1 MRKIGLAKVRVLLLK
16 SPARLEKVLAQKL
29 ENIWLDTNDYPSL
42 ILVMVVLKQV
52 RATSRSLISVLFG
65 DLRLKE

>member
-1 MRKIGLAKVRVLLLK
+1 MRKIGLAKARVLLLK
-16 SPARLEKVLAQKL
+16 SPARLENLLAQKL
-29 ENIWLDTNDYPSL
+29 ENIWLDTNDPSL